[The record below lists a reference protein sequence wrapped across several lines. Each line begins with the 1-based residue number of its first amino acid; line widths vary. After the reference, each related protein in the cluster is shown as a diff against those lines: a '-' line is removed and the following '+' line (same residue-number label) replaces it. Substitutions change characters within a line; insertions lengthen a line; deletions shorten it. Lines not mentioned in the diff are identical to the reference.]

1 LSLTTTSLRALH
13 DVGLA
18 AWFGGGLMGAVGVN
32 STARRADNL
41 SDRHQL
47 SAHPWERWAPVNAA
61 AVGAHLVGTAGLFL
75 ADRETL
81 AREAGARRSAMVK
94 GGLTAAAVALT
105 VLAERRA
112 DLVERQSERS
122 GQGPDEP
129 GNLSPGDFA
138 HAQDELRVLR
148 WAVTGLTGGVLV
160 LGAVQARRSTQ

>member
-1 LSLTTTSLRALH
+1 LSISTSALRALH

-41 SDRHQL
+41 SERHEL

-61 AVGAHLVGTAGLFL
+61 AVGAHLVGATGLL
-75 ADRETL
+75 LTDRDTL
-81 AREAGARRSAMVK
+81 AHRPGARRTALVK
-94 GGLTAAAVALT
+94 GGLTGAALALT

-112 DLVERQSERS
+112 ALVERQAAQS
-122 GQGPDEP
+122 GAGPDEP

-148 WAVTGLTGGVLV
+148 WSVTGLTGVVLV
-160 LGAVQARRSTQ
+160 LGSVQARRSTQ